1 MGGRS
6 TRDCGDL
13 LGFDRVRRQL
23 HLAMPHAAG
32 DATIALAD
40 IVGSLGRAR
49 DFDGCFRPR
58 HPELATRMR
67 EIARDHPEALDEP
80 IEVIRVD
87 RAYFVVD
94 GHKRIA
100 ISMAAGREFIDAH
113 VSEAASHYHIGP
125 GVQPDA
131 IALTALEDRLRRETD
146 LASAVPM
153 ARFAM
158 SESEGYAELQE
169 AIEAYGYEMSHRLNR
184 LLQKAEVAALWYETI
199 YRPTIRA
206 AERTRIP
213 ALLRCATEAD
223 LFLLI
228 HGQSRQL
235 WGTEP
240 RVAQEEA
247 DRLVARVE
255 DLQMKDESPVR
266 RLVERA
272 RRRRMPELLPLR
284 D

>member
-1 MGGRS
+1 
-6 TRDCGDL
+6 
-13 LGFDRVRRQL
+13 
-23 HLAMPHAAG
+23 MPHAAG
-32 DATIALAD
+32 DTTIALAD

-58 HPELATRMR
+58 HPELAARMR
-67 EIARDHPEALDEP
+67 QIAHDHPEALDEP
-80 IEVIRVD
+80 IDVIRVD

-94 GHKRIA
+94 GHKRVALSIA
-100 ISMAAGREFIDAH
+100 ARREFIDAH
-113 VSEAASHYHIGP
+113 VSEATSHYHFTP
-125 GVQPDA
+125 GVRPEDV
-131 IALTALEDRLRRETD
+131 ALTALEQRLREETD
-146 LASAVPM
+146 LAAAVPV

-158 SESEGYAELQE
+158 SEPEGYAELQE
-169 AIEAYGYEMSHRLNR
+169 AIEAYGYELSHRLNR
-184 LLQKAEVAALWYETI
+184 LLPKTEAAALWYETI

-206 AERTRIP
+206 AKRTRIP
-213 ALLRCATEAD
+213 TLLRCATEAD

-240 RVAQEEA
+240 HVAQEEA
-247 DRLVARVE
+247 DRLVSQVQALGSNE
-255 DLQMKDESPVR
+255 ESLLGRIVD
-266 RLVERA
+266 RA